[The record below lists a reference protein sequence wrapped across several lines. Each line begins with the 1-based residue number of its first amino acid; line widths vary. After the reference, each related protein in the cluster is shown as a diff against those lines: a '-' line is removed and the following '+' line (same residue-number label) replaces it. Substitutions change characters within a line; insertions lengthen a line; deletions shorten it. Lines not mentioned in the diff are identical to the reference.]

1 MYYPIS
7 QDGQVQAYEQLR
19 KKILAQEAARKNK
32 EKLLRLELGPLV
44 SRQPGPSFE
53 AAREEEQV
61 GSFIASSPAALRS
74 SLLIDGECSHAASEG
89 DHFGNSC

>member
-1 MYYPIS
+1 MLKVSKFYCA
-7 QDGQVQAYEQLR
+7 VRAVHCL
-19 KKILAQEAARKNK
+19 
-32 EKLLRLELGPLV
+32 LV